1 MLTRTLHSLQTHRL
15 AWPPLPQWL
24 SVNPLLLPT
33 ALLLHRGTP
42 TPGVVEVEVEV
53 EVAEIR
59 RTKTPYKLAW
69 MPFVED
75 RYTLPQNPT
84 PTIQDRHYVSSDLD
98 EGITPAL
105 VLLF

>member
-1 MLTRTLHSLQTHRL
+1 M
-15 AWPPLPQWL
+15 
-24 SVNPLLLPT
+24 
-33 ALLLHRGTP
+33 ALLLHRETP
-42 TPGVVEVEVEV
+42 TPGVVEV

-69 MPFVED
+69 MPFAED
-75 RYTLPQNPT
+75 RYTLSQNPT